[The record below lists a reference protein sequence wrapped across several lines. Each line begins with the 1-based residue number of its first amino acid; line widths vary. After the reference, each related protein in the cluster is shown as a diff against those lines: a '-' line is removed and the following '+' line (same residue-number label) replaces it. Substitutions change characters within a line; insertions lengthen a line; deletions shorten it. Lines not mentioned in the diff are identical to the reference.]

1 MGFLI
6 ISRKFVFV
14 NRQLWD
20 YMTINL
26 QIWQLILRICK
37 TAPKTKKKENNKKSQ
52 TNQNNL
58 FYHEMSLIEIE
69 FKWV

>member
-37 TAPKTKKKENNKKSQ
+37 TAPKTKKKRKHQKIPNKSKQPILSW
-52 TNQNNL
+52 N
-58 FYHEMSLIEIE
+58 E
-69 FKWV
+69 FNRDWV